1 MSIASSGQQ
10 ATDSLNGKLT
20 FEQDKNRIVGR
31 DENNL
36 IRMLIL
42 ANGSDFVMKV
52 SKEGFDALTASNEDL
67 IFNSSQNIF
76 KIVDSD
82 TVTAPVATATMT
94 ASTMAYGSATTTIPH
109 GLSYAPNVI
118 GVVTEVVGTPQGRP
132 MPFIITSGSNTIQI
146 IQTYQVGADDTNI
159 YVYSSIQV
167 WRSAVDTRS
176 DSTPSGTIIKYYILQ
191 ESYED

>member
-67 IFNSSQNIF
+67 IFNSNQNIF
-76 KIVDSD
+76 KIADSD

-109 GLSYAPNVI
+109 GLPYAPNVI
-118 GVVTEVVGTPQGRP
+118 GIVTEVLGTPQGRP
-132 MPFIITSGSNTIQI
+132 MPFIITSGSSTIQI